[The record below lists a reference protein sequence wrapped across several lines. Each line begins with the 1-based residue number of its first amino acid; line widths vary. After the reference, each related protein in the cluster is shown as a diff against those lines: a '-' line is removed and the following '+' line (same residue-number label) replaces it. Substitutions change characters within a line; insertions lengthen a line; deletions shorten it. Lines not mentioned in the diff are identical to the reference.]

1 MTRTR
6 FNKSQILDKSRTGD
20 LLRRPDLSR
29 HFLHRDCQAALR
41 RFLKWNESVS
51 INIIMDFYLLLSYQ
65 AFSIRFLRYESKRS
79 FFDILQMKRI
89 FTSPQAVKSSQDVS
103 YHGNKIKKVFFI
115 YEKLPPPKLSSLL
128 NTLPANY
135 TQ

>member
-1 MTRTR
+1 
-6 FNKSQILDKSRTGD
+6 
-20 LLRRPDLSR
+20 
-29 HFLHRDCQAALR
+29 
-41 RFLKWNESVS
+41 
-51 INIIMDFYLLLSYQ
+51 MDFYLLLSYQ